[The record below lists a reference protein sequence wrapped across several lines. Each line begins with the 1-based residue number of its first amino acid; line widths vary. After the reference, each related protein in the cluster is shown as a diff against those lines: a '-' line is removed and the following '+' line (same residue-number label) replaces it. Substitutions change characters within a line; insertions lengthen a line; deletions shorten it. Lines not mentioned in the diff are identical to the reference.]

1 MKSRVPATV
10 ASAVGGRRS
19 ILIRYACSAD
29 RVSLHRL
36 EELTGRLL
44 PEGAETLVAEVDGA
58 LVAAAPVGGGEVVSD
73 PFRVTLD
80 ITELLR
86 LRSSQLRAAA

>member
-1 MKSRVPATV
+1 MRSRVPATV

-19 ILIRYACSAD
+19 ILIRYADPAD
-29 RVSLHRL
+29 GVSLHRL
-36 EELTGRLL
+36 EELAGRAL
-44 PEGAETLVAEVDGA
+44 PEADEILVAEVDGE
-58 LVAAAPVGGGEVVSD
+58 LVAAAPAGGGEIVTD